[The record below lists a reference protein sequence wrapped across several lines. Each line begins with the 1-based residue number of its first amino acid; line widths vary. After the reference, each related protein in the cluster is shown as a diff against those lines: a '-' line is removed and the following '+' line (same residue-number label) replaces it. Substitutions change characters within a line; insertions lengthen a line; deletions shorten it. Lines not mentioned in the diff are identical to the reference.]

1 MEGPDYE
8 AECLT
13 NPRSG
18 GAAISRLVAAFRP
31 GTRLQRVR
39 SSHSYG
45 FVLILVIG
53 LFVFIALAPS
63 ERWSVGVVVLVEAA
77 ILSLA
82 IWTSGLVFRRLAIP
96 LILAIGVITA
106 IGVVV
111 DGSRATRISVG
122 MVDVTFLAGACAVIG
137 AGVWDQQR
145 INQQSIVGALSIYVT
160 IGILFTVVYGVLA
173 DAGDGTF
180 FAQGTDGSASD
191 RLYFSFVT
199 LATLGYGDYT
209 AAGDLG
215 RMLAVVEALI
225 GQLYLVTVVALLV
238 ANLGHQRGEPRA

>member
-1 MEGPDYE
+1 MGTPGYE
-8 AECLT
+8 AESIT
-13 NPRSG
+13 EPQST
-18 GAAISRLVAAFRP
+18 GAPIARVVAAFRP

-45 FVLILVIG
+45 FVLLLV
-53 LFVFIALAPS
+53 LSSFVFIALAPS
-63 ERWSVGVVVLVEAA
+63 ERWAVAVVVLVEAA

-96 LILAIGVITA
+96 IILVIGLLAALAVTLDGNETTRIVV
-106 IGVVV
+106 GVV
-111 DGSRATRISVG
+111 
-122 MVDVTFLAGACAVIG
+122 DVAFLVSSCAVIG

-145 INQQSIVGALSIYVT
+145 VNQQSILGALSIYVT

-173 DAGDGTF
+173 TVDNGPF
-180 FAQGTDGSASD
+180 FAQGTDGNASD

-209 AAGDLG
+209 AATDLG
-215 RMLAVVEALI
+215 RMLAVIEVLI

-238 ANLGHQRGEPRA
+238 ANLGHRRGEPRA